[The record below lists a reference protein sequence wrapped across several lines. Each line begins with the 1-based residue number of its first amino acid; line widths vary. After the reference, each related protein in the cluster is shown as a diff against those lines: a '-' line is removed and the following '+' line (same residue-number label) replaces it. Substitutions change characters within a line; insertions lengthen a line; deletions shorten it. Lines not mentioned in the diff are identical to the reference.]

1 MEEILENEI
10 CVRYERNNGVN
21 YAVIDTK
28 EEWKCE
34 DDYEVKMLML
44 NTPEYFLHIT
54 MNYIDEKNSI
64 YYDISSKQQLSK
76 LFEYGKVT
84 MEDVKSLFD
93 NISRMV
99 RVVDEYMLNLDRV
112 ILNPQDIYVS
122 LSDKKYSFMY
132 SPVAGEKDFYDKMR
146 SLFEYILE
154 RFDHSVKKSS
164 LVKFYEIYQR
174 ILVRDYTPD
183 KLMEFFDDENEG
195 IHIINE
201 EDLTDGRADNAYGED
216 NAYGRDRA
224 YGEDNANGKNNDYV
238 KDINYAG
245 NNNYARDKT
254 YIRNNNRVKG
264 KAYTKDNDSIIDM
277 IYDRND
283 NYNKDKNYAE
293 NYDNS
298 AHIHNMENGRNI
310 DSIKGV
316 KNKKLYRTH
325 KSEGYYKTLKESCG
339 KENKNQ
345 ESRNRQGEN
354 QEKKI
359 KQDKNNKVQ
368 SRQNNN
374 YNNNNNFEGTVIK
387 DVMPEIINTDKP
399 DKRSKKAAFIIKA
412 VATVLVLNAIVSMF
426 FKSYAVIKIG
436 TTASIICIIVG
447 LAIFY
452 ITDKAAKVIGELI
465 NEDKVTEDE
474 LIPYRMHNYGNKTE
488 NGIAEDKASE
498 AQVNT
503 GLDNEY
509 GKQKDNN
516 EYDNM
521 VTAKVID
528 EEEEQPAQYG
538 NTVLLSDY
546 LNMLKDNKL
555 TLKITDTD
563 SEIPLYVKKAD
574 GYEAVIEKLEPDSYP
589 CTIGSLEESSD
600 IYIAS
605 PIISKMHACIIKDE
619 DKFYIEDMNS
629 TNGTFINGER
639 IAMHNKMCLSDGDAL
654 RIASYE
660 FVVKLS

>member
-238 KDINYAG
+238 EDINYAG
-245 NNNYARDKT
+245 NNNYAKNKT

-264 KAYTKDNDSIIDM
+264 KAYTKDNDSIIDK

-283 NYNKDKNYAE
+283 
-293 NYDNS
+293 
-298 AHIHNMENGRNI
+298 
-310 DSIKGV
+310 
-316 KNKKLYRTH
+316 
-325 KSEGYYKTLKESCG
+325 
-339 KENKNQ
+339 
-345 ESRNRQGEN
+345 
-354 QEKKI
+354 
-359 KQDKNNKVQ
+359 
-368 SRQNNN
+368 N

-399 DKRSKKAAFIIKA
+399 DKRSKKTTFIIKA

-474 LIPYRMHNYGNKTE
+474 LIPYRLHNYGNKTE

-538 NTVLLSDY
+538 NTMLLSDY

-574 GYEAVIEKLEPDSYP
+574 GYEAVTEKLEPDSYP

>member
-238 KDINYAG
+238 EDINYAG
-245 NNNYARDKT
+245 NNNYAKNKT

-264 KAYTKDNDSIIDM
+264 KAYTKDNDCIIDK

-283 NYNKDKNYAE
+283 
-293 NYDNS
+293 
-298 AHIHNMENGRNI
+298 
-310 DSIKGV
+310 
-316 KNKKLYRTH
+316 
-325 KSEGYYKTLKESCG
+325 
-339 KENKNQ
+339 
-345 ESRNRQGEN
+345 
-354 QEKKI
+354 
-359 KQDKNNKVQ
+359 
-368 SRQNNN
+368 N

-399 DKRSKKAAFIIKA
+399 DKRSKKTTFIIKA

-474 LIPYRMHNYGNKTE
+474 LIPYRLHNYGNKTE

-516 EYDNM
+516 EYDNIVM
-521 VTAKVID
+521 AKVID

-538 NTVLLSDY
+538 NTMLLSDY

-574 GYEAVIEKLEPDSYP
+574 GYEAVTEKLEPDSYP

>member
-54 MNYIDEKNSI
+54 INYIDEKNSI

-238 KDINYAG
+238 EDINYAG
-245 NNNYARDKT
+245 NNNYAKNKT

-264 KAYTKDNDSIIDM
+264 KAYTKDNDSIIDK

-283 NYNKDKNYAE
+283 
-293 NYDNS
+293 
-298 AHIHNMENGRNI
+298 
-310 DSIKGV
+310 
-316 KNKKLYRTH
+316 
-325 KSEGYYKTLKESCG
+325 
-339 KENKNQ
+339 
-345 ESRNRQGEN
+345 
-354 QEKKI
+354 
-359 KQDKNNKVQ
+359 
-368 SRQNNN
+368 N

-399 DKRSKKAAFIIKA
+399 DKRSKKTTFIIKA

-474 LIPYRMHNYGNKTE
+474 LIPYRLHNYGNKTE

-516 EYDNM
+516 EYDNIVM
-521 VTAKVID
+521 AKVID

-538 NTVLLSDY
+538 NTMLLSDY

-574 GYEAVIEKLEPDSYP
+574 GYEAVTEKLEPDSYP

>member
-54 MNYIDEKNSI
+54 MNYIDKKNSI

-238 KDINYAG
+238 EDINYAG
-245 NNNYARDKT
+245 NNNYAKNKT

-264 KAYTKDNDSIIDM
+264 KAYTKDNDSIIDK

-283 NYNKDKNYAE
+283 
-293 NYDNS
+293 
-298 AHIHNMENGRNI
+298 
-310 DSIKGV
+310 
-316 KNKKLYRTH
+316 
-325 KSEGYYKTLKESCG
+325 
-339 KENKNQ
+339 
-345 ESRNRQGEN
+345 
-354 QEKKI
+354 
-359 KQDKNNKVQ
+359 
-368 SRQNNN
+368 N

-399 DKRSKKAAFIIKA
+399 DKRSKKTTFIIKA

-474 LIPYRMHNYGNKTE
+474 LIPYRLHNYGNKTE

-516 EYDNM
+516 EYDNIVM
-521 VTAKVID
+521 AKVID

-538 NTVLLSDY
+538 NTMLLSDY

-574 GYEAVIEKLEPDSYP
+574 GYEAVTEKLEPDSYP

>member
-238 KDINYAG
+238 EDINYAG

-264 KAYTKDNDSIIDM
+264 KAYTKDNDSIIDK

-283 NYNKDKNYAE
+283 
-293 NYDNS
+293 
-298 AHIHNMENGRNI
+298 
-310 DSIKGV
+310 
-316 KNKKLYRTH
+316 
-325 KSEGYYKTLKESCG
+325 
-339 KENKNQ
+339 
-345 ESRNRQGEN
+345 
-354 QEKKI
+354 
-359 KQDKNNKVQ
+359 
-368 SRQNNN
+368 N

-399 DKRSKKAAFIIKA
+399 DKRSKKTTFIIKA

-426 FKSYAVIKIG
+426 FKSYAVIKISN
-436 TTASIICIIVG
+436 TASIICIIVG

-474 LIPYRMHNYGNKTE
+474 LIPYRLHNYGNKTE

-538 NTVLLSDY
+538 NTMLLSDY

-574 GYEAVIEKLEPDSYP
+574 GYEAVTDKLEPDIYP

>member
-238 KDINYAG
+238 EDINYAG
-245 NNNYARDKT
+245 NNNYAKDKT

-264 KAYTKDNDSIIDM
+264 KAYTKDNDSIIDK

-283 NYNKDKNYAE
+283 NYN
-293 NYDNS
+293 
-298 AHIHNMENGRNI
+298 
-310 DSIKGV
+310 
-316 KNKKLYRTH
+316 
-325 KSEGYYKTLKESCG
+325 
-339 KENKNQ
+339 
-345 ESRNRQGEN
+345 
-354 QEKKI
+354 
-359 KQDKNNKVQ
+359 
-368 SRQNNN
+368 
-374 YNNNNNFEGTVIK
+374 NNNNFEDTVIK

-399 DKRSKKAAFIIKA
+399 DKRSKKTTFIIKA
-412 VATVLVLNAIVSMF
+412 VATMLVLNAIVSMF

-474 LIPYRMHNYGNKTE
+474 LIPYRLHNYGNKTE

-538 NTVLLSDY
+538 NTMLLSDY

-574 GYEAVIEKLEPDSYP
+574 GYEAVTEKLEPDSYP

>member
-264 KAYTKDNDSIIDM
+264 KAYTKDNDSIIDK

-283 NYNKDKNYAE
+283 NYNKDK
-293 NYDNS
+293 
-298 AHIHNMENGRNI
+298 
-310 DSIKGV
+310 
-316 KNKKLYRTH
+316 
-325 KSEGYYKTLKESCG
+325 
-339 KENKNQ
+339 
-345 ESRNRQGEN
+345 
-354 QEKKI
+354 
-359 KQDKNNKVQ
+359 
-368 SRQNNN
+368 
-374 YNNNNNFEGTVIK
+374 NFEGTVIK

-538 NTVLLSDY
+538 NTMLLSDY

>member
-154 RFDHSVKKSS
+154 RFDHSVKKSR

-238 KDINYAG
+238 EDINYAG
-245 NNNYARDKT
+245 NNNYAKNKT

-264 KAYTKDNDSIIDM
+264 KAYTKDNDSIIDK

-283 NYNKDKNYAE
+283 
-293 NYDNS
+293 
-298 AHIHNMENGRNI
+298 
-310 DSIKGV
+310 
-316 KNKKLYRTH
+316 
-325 KSEGYYKTLKESCG
+325 
-339 KENKNQ
+339 
-345 ESRNRQGEN
+345 
-354 QEKKI
+354 
-359 KQDKNNKVQ
+359 
-368 SRQNNN
+368 N

-399 DKRSKKAAFIIKA
+399 DKRSKKTTFIIKA

-474 LIPYRMHNYGNKTE
+474 LIPYRLHNYGNKTE

-516 EYDNM
+516 EYDNIVM
-521 VTAKVID
+521 AKVID

-538 NTVLLSDY
+538 NTMLLSDY

-574 GYEAVIEKLEPDSYP
+574 GYEAVTEKLEPDSYP

>member
-154 RFDHSVKKSS
+154 RFDHSVKKPS

-238 KDINYAG
+238 EDINYAG
-245 NNNYARDKT
+245 NNNYAKNKT

-264 KAYTKDNDSIIDM
+264 KAYTKDNDSIIDK

-283 NYNKDKNYAE
+283 
-293 NYDNS
+293 
-298 AHIHNMENGRNI
+298 
-310 DSIKGV
+310 
-316 KNKKLYRTH
+316 
-325 KSEGYYKTLKESCG
+325 
-339 KENKNQ
+339 
-345 ESRNRQGEN
+345 
-354 QEKKI
+354 
-359 KQDKNNKVQ
+359 
-368 SRQNNN
+368 N

-399 DKRSKKAAFIIKA
+399 DKRSKKTTFIIKA

-474 LIPYRMHNYGNKTE
+474 LIPYRLHNYGNKTE

-516 EYDNM
+516 EYDNIVM
-521 VTAKVID
+521 AKVID

-538 NTVLLSDY
+538 NTMLLSDY

-574 GYEAVIEKLEPDSYP
+574 GYEAVTEKLEPDSYP

>member
-132 SPVAGEKDFYDKMR
+132 SPVAGEKYFYDKMR

-238 KDINYAG
+238 EDINYAG
-245 NNNYARDKT
+245 NNNYAKNKT

-264 KAYTKDNDSIIDM
+264 KAYTKDNDSIIDK

-283 NYNKDKNYAE
+283 
-293 NYDNS
+293 
-298 AHIHNMENGRNI
+298 
-310 DSIKGV
+310 
-316 KNKKLYRTH
+316 
-325 KSEGYYKTLKESCG
+325 
-339 KENKNQ
+339 
-345 ESRNRQGEN
+345 
-354 QEKKI
+354 
-359 KQDKNNKVQ
+359 
-368 SRQNNN
+368 N

-399 DKRSKKAAFIIKA
+399 DKRSKKTTFIIKA

-474 LIPYRMHNYGNKTE
+474 LIPYRLHNYGNKTE

-516 EYDNM
+516 EYDNIVM
-521 VTAKVID
+521 AKVID

-538 NTVLLSDY
+538 NTMLLSDY

-574 GYEAVIEKLEPDSYP
+574 GYEAVTEKLEPDSYP

>member
-238 KDINYAG
+238 EDINYAG
-245 NNNYARDKT
+245 NNNYAKDKT

-264 KAYTKDNDSIIDM
+264 KAYTKDNDSIIDK

-283 NYNKDKNYAE
+283 
-293 NYDNS
+293 
-298 AHIHNMENGRNI
+298 
-310 DSIKGV
+310 
-316 KNKKLYRTH
+316 
-325 KSEGYYKTLKESCG
+325 
-339 KENKNQ
+339 
-345 ESRNRQGEN
+345 
-354 QEKKI
+354 
-359 KQDKNNKVQ
+359 
-368 SRQNNN
+368 N

-399 DKRSKKAAFIIKA
+399 DKRSKKTTFIIKA

-474 LIPYRMHNYGNKTE
+474 LIPYRLHNYGNKTE

-516 EYDNM
+516 EYDNIVM
-521 VTAKVID
+521 AKVID

-538 NTVLLSDY
+538 NTMLLSDY

-574 GYEAVIEKLEPDSYP
+574 GYEAVTEKLEPDSYP

>member
-238 KDINYAG
+238 EDINYAG
-245 NNNYARDKT
+245 NNNYAKNKT

-264 KAYTKDNDSIIDM
+264 KAYTKDNDSIIDK

-283 NYNKDKNYAE
+283 
-293 NYDNS
+293 
-298 AHIHNMENGRNI
+298 
-310 DSIKGV
+310 
-316 KNKKLYRTH
+316 
-325 KSEGYYKTLKESCG
+325 
-339 KENKNQ
+339 
-345 ESRNRQGEN
+345 
-354 QEKKI
+354 
-359 KQDKNNKVQ
+359 
-368 SRQNNN
+368 N

-399 DKRSKKAAFIIKA
+399 DKRSKKTTFIIKA

-474 LIPYRMHNYGNKTE
+474 LIPYRLHNYGNKTE

-516 EYDNM
+516 EYDNIVM
-521 VTAKVID
+521 AKVID

-538 NTVLLSDY
+538 NTMLLSDY

-574 GYEAVIEKLEPDSYP
+574 GYEAVTEKLEPDSYP

-619 DKFYIEDMNS
+619 DKFYIEDINS

>member
-238 KDINYAG
+238 EDINYAG
-245 NNNYARDKT
+245 NNNYAKNKT

-264 KAYTKDNDSIIDM
+264 KAYTKDNDSIIDK

-283 NYNKDKNYAE
+283 
-293 NYDNS
+293 
-298 AHIHNMENGRNI
+298 
-310 DSIKGV
+310 
-316 KNKKLYRTH
+316 
-325 KSEGYYKTLKESCG
+325 
-339 KENKNQ
+339 
-345 ESRNRQGEN
+345 
-354 QEKKI
+354 
-359 KQDKNNKVQ
+359 
-368 SRQNNN
+368 N

-399 DKRSKKAAFIIKA
+399 DKRSKKTTFIIKA

-474 LIPYRMHNYGNKTE
+474 LIPYRLHNYGNKTE

-516 EYDNM
+516 EYDNIVM
-521 VTAKVID
+521 AKVID

-538 NTVLLSDY
+538 NTMLLSDY

-574 GYEAVIEKLEPDSYP
+574 GYEAVTEKLESDSYP

>member
-1 MEEILENEI
+1 
-10 CVRYERNNGVN
+10 
-21 YAVIDTK
+21 
-28 EEWKCE
+28 
-34 DDYEVKMLML
+34 ML

-238 KDINYAG
+238 EDINYAG
-245 NNNYARDKT
+245 NNNYAKNKT

-264 KAYTKDNDSIIDM
+264 KAYTKDNDSIIDK

-283 NYNKDKNYAE
+283 
-293 NYDNS
+293 
-298 AHIHNMENGRNI
+298 
-310 DSIKGV
+310 
-316 KNKKLYRTH
+316 
-325 KSEGYYKTLKESCG
+325 
-339 KENKNQ
+339 
-345 ESRNRQGEN
+345 
-354 QEKKI
+354 
-359 KQDKNNKVQ
+359 
-368 SRQNNN
+368 N

-399 DKRSKKAAFIIKA
+399 DKRSKKTTFIIKA

-474 LIPYRMHNYGNKTE
+474 LIPYRLHNYGNKTE

-516 EYDNM
+516 EYDNIVM
-521 VTAKVID
+521 AKVID

-538 NTVLLSDY
+538 NTMLLSDY

-574 GYEAVIEKLEPDSYP
+574 GYEAVTEKLEPDSYP

>member
-44 NTPEYFLHIT
+44 NTPEYFFHIT

-238 KDINYAG
+238 EDINYAG
-245 NNNYARDKT
+245 NNNYAKNKT

-264 KAYTKDNDSIIDM
+264 KAYTKDNDSIIDK

-283 NYNKDKNYAE
+283 
-293 NYDNS
+293 
-298 AHIHNMENGRNI
+298 
-310 DSIKGV
+310 
-316 KNKKLYRTH
+316 
-325 KSEGYYKTLKESCG
+325 
-339 KENKNQ
+339 
-345 ESRNRQGEN
+345 
-354 QEKKI
+354 
-359 KQDKNNKVQ
+359 
-368 SRQNNN
+368 N

-399 DKRSKKAAFIIKA
+399 DKRSKKTTFIIKA

-474 LIPYRMHNYGNKTE
+474 LIPYRLHNYGNKTE

-538 NTVLLSDY
+538 NTMLLSDY

-574 GYEAVIEKLEPDSYP
+574 GYEAVTEKLEPDNYP

>member
-216 NAYGRDRA
+216 NAYGTDRA

-238 KDINYAG
+238 EDINYAG
-245 NNNYARDKT
+245 NNNYAKNKT

-264 KAYTKDNDSIIDM
+264 KAYTKDNDSIIDK

-283 NYNKDKNYAE
+283 
-293 NYDNS
+293 
-298 AHIHNMENGRNI
+298 
-310 DSIKGV
+310 
-316 KNKKLYRTH
+316 
-325 KSEGYYKTLKESCG
+325 
-339 KENKNQ
+339 
-345 ESRNRQGEN
+345 
-354 QEKKI
+354 
-359 KQDKNNKVQ
+359 
-368 SRQNNN
+368 N

-399 DKRSKKAAFIIKA
+399 DKRSKKTTFIIKA

-474 LIPYRMHNYGNKTE
+474 LIPYRLHNYGNKTE

-516 EYDNM
+516 EYDNIVM
-521 VTAKVID
+521 AKVID

-538 NTVLLSDY
+538 NTMLLSDY

-574 GYEAVIEKLEPDSYP
+574 GYEAVTEKLEPDSYP

>member
-238 KDINYAG
+238 EDINYAG
-245 NNNYARDKT
+245 NNNYAKNKT

-264 KAYTKDNDSIIDM
+264 KAYTKDNDSIIDK

-283 NYNKDKNYAE
+283 
-293 NYDNS
+293 
-298 AHIHNMENGRNI
+298 
-310 DSIKGV
+310 
-316 KNKKLYRTH
+316 
-325 KSEGYYKTLKESCG
+325 
-339 KENKNQ
+339 
-345 ESRNRQGEN
+345 
-354 QEKKI
+354 
-359 KQDKNNKVQ
+359 
-368 SRQNNN
+368 N

-399 DKRSKKAAFIIKA
+399 DKRSIKTTFIIKA

-474 LIPYRMHNYGNKTE
+474 LIPYRLHNYGNKTE

-516 EYDNM
+516 EYDNIVM
-521 VTAKVID
+521 AKVID

-538 NTVLLSDY
+538 NTMLLSDY

-574 GYEAVIEKLEPDSYP
+574 GYEAVTEKLEPDSYP

>member
-122 LSDKKYSFMY
+122 LSDKKYSFIY

-238 KDINYAG
+238 EDINYAG
-245 NNNYARDKT
+245 NNNYAKNKT

-264 KAYTKDNDSIIDM
+264 KAYTKDNDSIIDK

-283 NYNKDKNYAE
+283 
-293 NYDNS
+293 
-298 AHIHNMENGRNI
+298 
-310 DSIKGV
+310 
-316 KNKKLYRTH
+316 
-325 KSEGYYKTLKESCG
+325 
-339 KENKNQ
+339 
-345 ESRNRQGEN
+345 
-354 QEKKI
+354 
-359 KQDKNNKVQ
+359 
-368 SRQNNN
+368 N

-399 DKRSKKAAFIIKA
+399 DKRSKKTTFIIKA

-474 LIPYRMHNYGNKTE
+474 LIPYRLHNYGNKTE

-516 EYDNM
+516 EYDNIVM
-521 VTAKVID
+521 AKVID

-538 NTVLLSDY
+538 NTMLLSDY

-574 GYEAVIEKLEPDSYP
+574 GYEAVTEKLEPDSYP

>member
-238 KDINYAG
+238 EDINYAG

-264 KAYTKDNDSIIDM
+264 KAYTKDNDSIIDK

-283 NYNKDKNYAE
+283 
-293 NYDNS
+293 
-298 AHIHNMENGRNI
+298 
-310 DSIKGV
+310 
-316 KNKKLYRTH
+316 
-325 KSEGYYKTLKESCG
+325 
-339 KENKNQ
+339 
-345 ESRNRQGEN
+345 
-354 QEKKI
+354 
-359 KQDKNNKVQ
+359 
-368 SRQNNN
+368 N

-399 DKRSKKAAFIIKA
+399 DKRSKKTTFIIKA

-426 FKSYAVIKIG
+426 FKSYAVIKISN
-436 TTASIICIIVG
+436 TASIICIIVG

-474 LIPYRMHNYGNKTE
+474 LIPYRLHNYGNKTE

-516 EYDNM
+516 EYDNIVM
-521 VTAKVID
+521 AKVID

-538 NTVLLSDY
+538 NTMLLSDY

-574 GYEAVIEKLEPDSYP
+574 GYEAVTEKLEPDSYP

>member
-132 SPVAGEKDFYDKMR
+132 SPVAGKKDFYDKMR

-238 KDINYAG
+238 EDINYAG
-245 NNNYARDKT
+245 NNNYAKNKT

-264 KAYTKDNDSIIDM
+264 KAYTKDNDSIIDK

-283 NYNKDKNYAE
+283 
-293 NYDNS
+293 
-298 AHIHNMENGRNI
+298 
-310 DSIKGV
+310 
-316 KNKKLYRTH
+316 
-325 KSEGYYKTLKESCG
+325 
-339 KENKNQ
+339 
-345 ESRNRQGEN
+345 
-354 QEKKI
+354 
-359 KQDKNNKVQ
+359 
-368 SRQNNN
+368 N

-399 DKRSKKAAFIIKA
+399 DKRSKKTTFIIKA

-474 LIPYRMHNYGNKTE
+474 LIPYRLHNYGNKTE

-516 EYDNM
+516 EYDNIVM
-521 VTAKVID
+521 AKVID

-538 NTVLLSDY
+538 NTMLLSDY

-574 GYEAVIEKLEPDSYP
+574 GYEAVTEKLEPDSYP

>member
-201 EDLTDGRADNAYGED
+201 EDLTDGMADNAYGED

-238 KDINYAG
+238 EDINYAG
-245 NNNYARDKT
+245 NNNYAKDKT

-264 KAYTKDNDSIIDM
+264 KAYTKDNDSIIDK

-283 NYNKDKNYAE
+283 
-293 NYDNS
+293 
-298 AHIHNMENGRNI
+298 
-310 DSIKGV
+310 
-316 KNKKLYRTH
+316 
-325 KSEGYYKTLKESCG
+325 
-339 KENKNQ
+339 
-345 ESRNRQGEN
+345 
-354 QEKKI
+354 
-359 KQDKNNKVQ
+359 
-368 SRQNNN
+368 N

-399 DKRSKKAAFIIKA
+399 DKRSKKTTFIIKA

-426 FKSYAVIKIG
+426 FKSYAVIKISN
-436 TTASIICIIVG
+436 TASIICIIVG

-474 LIPYRMHNYGNKTE
+474 LIPYRLHNYGNKTE

-516 EYDNM
+516 EYDNIVM
-521 VTAKVID
+521 AKVID

-538 NTVLLSDY
+538 NTMLLSDY

>member
-238 KDINYAG
+238 EDINYAG
-245 NNNYARDKT
+245 NNNYAKNKT

-264 KAYTKDNDSIIDM
+264 KAYTKDNDSIIDK

-283 NYNKDKNYAE
+283 
-293 NYDNS
+293 
-298 AHIHNMENGRNI
+298 
-310 DSIKGV
+310 
-316 KNKKLYRTH
+316 
-325 KSEGYYKTLKESCG
+325 
-339 KENKNQ
+339 
-345 ESRNRQGEN
+345 
-354 QEKKI
+354 
-359 KQDKNNKVQ
+359 
-368 SRQNNN
+368 N

-399 DKRSKKAAFIIKA
+399 DKRSKKTTFIIKA
-412 VATVLVLNAIVSMF
+412 VATGLVLNAIVSMF

-474 LIPYRMHNYGNKTE
+474 LIPYRLHNYGNKTE

-516 EYDNM
+516 EYDNIVM
-521 VTAKVID
+521 AKVID

-538 NTVLLSDY
+538 NTMLLSDY

-574 GYEAVIEKLEPDSYP
+574 GYEAVTEKLEPDSYP

>member
-238 KDINYAG
+238 EDINYAG
-245 NNNYARDKT
+245 NNNYAKNKT

-264 KAYTKDNDSIIDM
+264 KAYTKDNDSIIDK

-283 NYNKDKNYAE
+283 
-293 NYDNS
+293 
-298 AHIHNMENGRNI
+298 
-310 DSIKGV
+310 
-316 KNKKLYRTH
+316 
-325 KSEGYYKTLKESCG
+325 
-339 KENKNQ
+339 
-345 ESRNRQGEN
+345 
-354 QEKKI
+354 
-359 KQDKNNKVQ
+359 
-368 SRQNNN
+368 N

-399 DKRSKKAAFIIKA
+399 DKRSKKTTFIIKA

-474 LIPYRMHNYGNKTE
+474 LIPYRLHNYGNKTE

-521 VTAKVID
+521 VMAKVID

-538 NTVLLSDY
+538 NTMLLSDY

-574 GYEAVIEKLEPDSYP
+574 GYEAVTEKLEPDNYP

>member
-34 DDYEVKMLML
+34 DDYEVKMFML

-84 MEDVKSLFD
+84 MEDVKSLFY

-201 EDLTDGRADNAYGED
+201 EDLTDGMADNAYGED

-238 KDINYAG
+238 EDINYAG
-245 NNNYARDKT
+245 NNNYAKDKT

-264 KAYTKDNDSIIDM
+264 KAYTKDNDSIIDK

-283 NYNKDKNYAE
+283 
-293 NYDNS
+293 
-298 AHIHNMENGRNI
+298 
-310 DSIKGV
+310 
-316 KNKKLYRTH
+316 
-325 KSEGYYKTLKESCG
+325 
-339 KENKNQ
+339 
-345 ESRNRQGEN
+345 
-354 QEKKI
+354 
-359 KQDKNNKVQ
+359 
-368 SRQNNN
+368 N

-387 DVMPEIINTDKP
+387 DVMPEITNTDKP
-399 DKRSKKAAFIIKA
+399 DKRSKKTTFIIKA

-474 LIPYRMHNYGNKTE
+474 LIPYRLHNYGNKKE

-538 NTVLLSDY
+538 NTMLLSDY

-555 TLKITDTD
+555 TFKITDTD

-574 GYEAVIEKLEPDSYP
+574 GYEAVTEKLEPDSYP

>member
-238 KDINYAG
+238 EDINYAG
-245 NNNYARDKT
+245 NNNYAKNKT

-264 KAYTKDNDSIIDM
+264 KAYTKDNDSIIDK

-283 NYNKDKNYAE
+283 
-293 NYDNS
+293 
-298 AHIHNMENGRNI
+298 
-310 DSIKGV
+310 
-316 KNKKLYRTH
+316 
-325 KSEGYYKTLKESCG
+325 
-339 KENKNQ
+339 
-345 ESRNRQGEN
+345 
-354 QEKKI
+354 
-359 KQDKNNKVQ
+359 
-368 SRQNNN
+368 N

-399 DKRSKKAAFIIKA
+399 DKRSKKTTFIIKA

-474 LIPYRMHNYGNKTE
+474 LIPYRLHNYGNKTE

-516 EYDNM
+516 EYDNIVM
-521 VTAKVID
+521 AKVID

-538 NTVLLSDY
+538 NTMLLSDY

-574 GYEAVIEKLEPDSYP
+574 GYEAVTEKLEPDSYL